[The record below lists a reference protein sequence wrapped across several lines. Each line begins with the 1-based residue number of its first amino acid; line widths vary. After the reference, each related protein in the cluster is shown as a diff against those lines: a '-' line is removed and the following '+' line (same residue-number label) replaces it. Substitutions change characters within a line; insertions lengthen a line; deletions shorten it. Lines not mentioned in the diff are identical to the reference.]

1 MGRKKATS
9 LKKDTKQLLDAQS
22 VAGHSR
28 REGESGTTR
37 EAGRGKDGESS
48 AQTVD

>member
-22 VAGHSR
+22 VAVHSR
-28 REGESGTTR
+28 REGNREGGEGTN
-37 EAGRGKDGESS
+37 GEG
-48 AQTVD
+48 AVQRCAAD